1 MLDWEGGDGGGWLG
15 ERACDER
22 LVEGEAE
29 WAKVRQGVWVRGL
42 GGGGGVVMR

>member
-15 ERACDER
+15 ECACDER

-29 WAKVRQGVWVRGL
+29 RAKVRQGVRVRGL
-42 GGGGGVVMR
+42 GGGGVVMR